1 MLPAPLLYWNNINM
15 KAVTR
20 LSSDMRGK
28 ILVSAGSKPY
38 VSVKVDSGADTIKT
52 LKSALMILTL
62 GARS

>member
-1 MLPAPLLYWNNINM
+1 M

-38 VSVKVDSGADTIKT
+38 VSVKVDSGEDTIKT